1 MHVAAMKPTF
11 VKQEDIP
18 EQVKSEIRESE
29 KGERALKQYIKRDV
43 LWEQDL
49 ATAEKSES
57 VGKFWARR
65 QKELGTKIKL
75 EDWALFLIA

>member
-11 VKQEDIP
+11 IKQEDIP
-18 EQVKSEIRESE
+18 EQVKNEIRESE

-65 QKELGTKIKL
+65 QKELGTKI
-75 EDWALFLIA
+75 